1 MYSVDIIE
9 VLIGLEFEFE
19 YMININGG
27 GLYNSGL
34 EEIIVG
40 NGNNYELYNGVL
52 YWMLLFLWC
61 LFIYFDMFCN
71 ILFILNDKFFFIER
85 ENDLKFSFDL
95 FLYFF

>member
-52 YWMLLFLWC
+52 Y
-61 LFIYFDMFCN
+61 
-71 ILFILNDKFFFIER
+71 
-85 ENDLKFSFDL
+85 
-95 FLYFF
+95 